1 MTVNGQDMQ
10 LLHEQTAA
18 EIRGHRNGM
27 YYNQNRPNYNEQ
39 KDKPDTLI
47 KQVQQIERGIMGK
60 DTYAISAY
68 LKGSVSKMSYNIE
81 ILPIDMAGSVSRQ
94 IHQDAAT
101 GYI

>member
-18 EIRGHRNGM
+18 AIRGHRNGT

-47 KQVQQIERGIMGK
+47 KQVQQIERGIIK
-60 DTYAISAY
+60 KTPS
-68 LKGSVSKMSYNIE
+68 
-81 ILPIDMAGSVSRQ
+81 P
-94 IHQDAAT
+94 
-101 GYI
+101 